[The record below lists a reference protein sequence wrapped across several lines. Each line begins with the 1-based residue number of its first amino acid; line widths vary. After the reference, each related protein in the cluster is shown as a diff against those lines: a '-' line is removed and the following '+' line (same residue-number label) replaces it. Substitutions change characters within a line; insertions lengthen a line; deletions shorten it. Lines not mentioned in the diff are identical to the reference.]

1 MTLNNHFLGDK
12 PGPVEVTY
20 DTKTQPDHIR
30 VYYRG
35 QLLAETRGPV
45 SGRGSIRFDW
55 RPTPGG
61 PHAYVVEVQVI
72 GPGQGTQWSY
82 MVGCP
87 Q

>member
-1 MTLNNHFLGDK
+1 MCSSD
-12 PGPVEVTY
+12 
-20 DTKTQPDHIR
+20 
-30 VYYRG
+30 
-35 QLLAETRGPV
+35 LAETRGPV